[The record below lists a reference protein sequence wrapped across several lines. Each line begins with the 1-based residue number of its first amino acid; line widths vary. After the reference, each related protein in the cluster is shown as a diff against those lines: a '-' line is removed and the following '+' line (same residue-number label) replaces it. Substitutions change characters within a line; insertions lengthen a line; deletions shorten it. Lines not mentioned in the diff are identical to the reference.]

1 MKVDYLLV
9 DYENVQPRSLRE
21 LDGQPVHVMVFVGPN
36 QARLP
41 VEFAASLQALG
52 TSAEYVQVNASGRNA
67 LDFHIAYTLGELS
80 AKVPGAGFQII
91 SKDTGFD
98 PLLAYLRSRGIRAQR
113 CGAIIDRAG
122 VAEKLAR
129 IVDNLKSRGNS
140 RPRKR
145 STLASSINSL
155 FQKTLEPCE
164 VDGLIKALQKERYIT
179 LEGEAVTY
187 DFSRT

>member
-1 MKVDYLLV
+1 M
-9 DYENVQPRSLRE
+9 
-21 LDGQPVHVMVFVGPN
+21 G
-36 QARLP
+36 
-41 VEFAASLQALG
+41 
-52 TSAEYVQVNASGRNA
+52 
-67 LDFHIAYTLGELS
+67 
-80 AKVPGAGFQII
+80 
-91 SKDTGFD
+91 
-98 PLLAYLRSRGIRAQR
+98 SRGIRAQR